1 MGGVGPSLRRR
12 PRKIRG
18 VGGGDVLQCSAARPR
33 VGCVLLGWFGA
44 GGQGCVLGGYVCIWV
59 SCWPPLR
66 RPPRRGVCGAPQ
78 CPPGGAAC
86 PSPRAPSPASGHWLG
101 LTSPAPSS
109 LSAGSLLSIP
119 ALLQAAKG
127 GILPRGFIQGCAAP
141 RGLSGSL
148 LHPPALFPKLSTVLE
163 SVHPSISPSQ
173 LLFLPP
179 LGQAAELTT
188 STNCRQPPC
197 LNTEMFF
204 LWVHPQVYLS
214 K

>member
-1 MGGVGPSLRRR
+1 MC
-12 PRKIRG
+12 
-18 VGGGDVLQCSAARPR
+18 CSAALPSRAWGACCSAGLGR
-33 VGCVLLGWFGA
+33 VG
-44 GGQGCVLGGYVCIWV
+44 
-59 SCWPPLR
+59 
-66 RPPRRGVCGAPQ
+66 RGVFWGDMCVFGYPVAPPSAVRRAVG
-78 CPPGGAAC
+78 CAVLPSAHPGGAAC
-86 PSPRAPSPASGHWLG
+86 PSPRAPNPASGHWLG

-109 LSAGSLLSIP
+109 LSAGSIPSIP

-163 SVHPSISPSQ
+163 SVHPSISPCQ

-188 STNCRQPPC
+188 NTNCRQPPW